1 MPKFRYSDNIKS
13 FVNPPLLIGGIEV
26 SDLFL
31 RFSSLRG
38 RQPYSTQIPLLTG
51 TVIGGIIKN
60 KTNFLS
66 ALRELRARL
75 PFIYRSHGIVATVS
89 SSAIKTRIVSTPA
102 GASDESRRLAIQ
114 LAIPAGTEADE
125 VALSSVRLINSD
137 ANREDFFT
145 AFFEKS
151 VISDYQKIL
160 AEAGFNAVAFEFPA
174 VSLSRLAYRLSRDSS
189 GMVGVAA
196 ILDGGLVFAGSFL
209 GQTYFSHFIS
219 WSDLQSQEGGTGESH
234 ITDAFKRILDFYAVK
249 FSRPL
254 SSVVVFAPRSMPDL
268 KAKISEAI
276 SVKVQQVSNWSPA
289 TGAALR
295 NLWPSDGNEV
305 NFFQKTSLVNYF
317 FGKLQAFSW
326 QWGRNFT
333 LALSALAMLLVLFIF
348 ILYGVEFLF
357 RSISSPIASEAAV
370 EFRRFKDETLS
381 FNFLVDGVSS
391 VLEDIQPVSHWLRI
405 INNLSS
411 SKITVEKISFN
422 GKNSVVLT
430 GRATNEAE
438 AINFR
443 KRLEEDKNFSEI
455 VMPLSS
461 LTANR
466 DGTVSFTANFQVL

>member
-1 MPKFRYSDNIKS
+1 MI
-13 FVNPPLLIGGIEV
+13 
-26 SDLFL
+26 
-31 RFSSLRG
+31 
-38 RQPYSTQIPLLTG
+38 
-51 TVIGGIIKN
+51 
-60 KTNFLS
+60 
-66 ALRELRARL
+66 
-75 PFIYRSHGIVATVS
+75 
-89 SSAIKTRIVSTPA
+89 
-102 GASDESRRLAIQ
+102 
-114 LAIPAGTEADE
+114 
-125 VALSSVRLINSD
+125 
-137 ANREDFFT
+137 
-145 AFFEKS
+145 
-151 VISDYQKIL
+151 
-160 AEAGFNAVAFEFPA
+160 
-174 VSLSRLAYRLSRDSS
+174 
-189 GMVGVAA
+189 
-196 ILDGGLVFAGSFL
+196 
-209 GQTYFSHFIS
+209 
-219 WSDLQSQEGGTGESH
+219 TGESH
-234 ITDAFKRILDFYAVK
+234 ITDAFKRILDFYAIK
-249 FSRPL
+249 FGRPL

-305 NFFQKTSLVNYF
+305 NFFQETSSVNYF
-317 FGKLQAFSW
+317 FGKLQAFIW

-333 LALSALAMLLVLFIF
+333 LALSALAMLLVLFIS

-443 KRLEEDKNFSEI
+443 KRLEEDKNFSEV

>member
-1 MPKFRYSDNIKS
+1 
-13 FVNPPLLIGGIEV
+13 
-26 SDLFL
+26 
-31 RFSSLRG
+31 
-38 RQPYSTQIPLLTG
+38 
-51 TVIGGIIKN
+51 
-60 KTNFLS
+60 
-66 ALRELRARL
+66 
-75 PFIYRSHGIVATVS
+75 
-89 SSAIKTRIVSTPA
+89 
-102 GASDESRRLAIQ
+102 
-114 LAIPAGTEADE
+114 
-125 VALSSVRLINSD
+125 
-137 ANREDFFT
+137 
-145 AFFEKS
+145 
-151 VISDYQKIL
+151 
-160 AEAGFNAVAFEFPA
+160 
-174 VSLSRLAYRLSRDSS
+174 
-189 GMVGVAA
+189 MVGVAA

-234 ITDAFKRILDFYAVK
+234 ITDAFKRILDFYAIK
-249 FSRPL
+249 FGRPL

-317 FGKLQAFSW
+317 FGKLQAFIW

-357 RSISSPIASEAAV
+357 RSISSPMTSEAAV

-443 KRLEEDKNFSEI
+443 KRLEEDKNFSEV